1 MIWDLIQIILL
12 IAFVVVYVISLYQ
25 NNVLLRESDKM
36 IALQESI
43 NASLKVALKK
53 SVETCEFLHKETFE
67 LLEALE
73 ELEAERERWKEH
85 ALSMQRQLYQG
96 KFFEEE

>member
-1 MIWDLIQIILL
+1 MVWDLIQIILL
-12 IAFVVVYVISLYQ
+12 ILLIVVYACSVYLNRI
-25 NNVLLRESDKM
+25 LLKDSDKM

-73 ELEAERERWKEH
+73 QTEAERGRWKEH